1 MVRPETVTCKRLG
14 LASTAGSR
22 PATSTSR
29 TSLAPAELP
38 APTGT
43 PDTFVTPVMAGGG
56 LTICSSTGKALAEP
70 LFTFSVAG
78 PIGKPGESRN

>member
-14 LASTAGSR
+14 LASTAAVEAR
-22 PATSTSR
+22 YSTSR

-43 PDTFVTPVMAGGG
+43 PDTFVT
-56 LTICSSTGKALAEP
+56 
-70 LFTFSVAG
+70 
-78 PIGKPGESRN
+78 R